1 MRNLN
6 SGRVRSKI
14 IAGLCLALFLSARVW
29 AGDETLR
36 KSVVKVFTTAQ
47 SIDYY
52 EPWKPG
58 AEIQLQGCGTIL
70 PGQKILTTAHMVN
83 KGNYIEIQKFG
94 ETKRYVAKVEQ
105 VGYDLDLALLSV
117 EDPDFFT
124 DTKAVEFG
132 ELPGPGAKLVIQG
145 GDELSIKE
153 DAVSNMEM
161 VMGNESGREVPAL
174 LTNGAIDGA
183 NNGCPV
189 FSDGKF
195 VGIPFDCSGK
205 PDKTGSIIPIN
216 VIQRFFKGIAGGR
229 SYDSVPDLG
238 FYTQDLENPTLR
250 DYFKISPKQT
260 GEIIT
265 KIFYGGSADGVLNV
279 GDVLTGI
286 DGNPVD
292 DQGYIHLPKIG
303 RVPECY
309 LATFYLTGEKI
320 SMDILR
326 DGQPLKIQMPLKAI
340 SQLMPD
346 RQDNRHPTYFVM
358 AGFVF
363 VPLTFNYYATAS
375 WESFK
380 PELQDLLF
388 HGLRSEQQKQVVLIS
403 HVLPHAI
410 NKGYDKL
417 TNVLVT
423 KVNGRPITD
432 MKDLLEALEHPAEGY
447 DVIEIDDHDWFGSTI
462 VVDADKTKQA
472 TDEIMDTFKIRSDR
486 SEDLK

>member
-1 MRNLN
+1 MINLN
-6 SGRVRSKI
+6 NGRARSKMMV
-14 IAGLCLALFLSARVW
+14 GLCLALFLSARVW
-29 AGDETLR
+29 GADETLR
-36 KSVVKVFTTAQ
+36 KSVVKLFTTAQ

-58 AEIQLQGCGTIL
+58 AEVQLQGCGTIL
-70 PGQKILTTAHMVN
+70 PGQRILTTAHLVN
-83 KGNYIEIQKFG
+83 KGNYIEVQKFG
-94 ETKRYVAKVEQ
+94 ETRRYVAKVEQ

-132 ELPGPGAKLVIQG
+132 DLPDPGAKLVIQG

-161 VMGNESGREVPAL
+161 VWSNEGGRSMPAL
-174 LTNGAIDGA
+174 LTNGAIDA
-183 NNGCPV
+183 PNNGCPV

-195 VGIPFDCSGK
+195 VGIPFDSTGK

-216 VIQRFFKGIAGGR
+216 VIQRFFKGIAGAR
-229 SYDSVPDLG
+229 AYDGVPDIG

-265 KIFYGGSADGVLNV
+265 QIFYGGSADGILNV
-279 GDVLTGI
+279 GDVLTAI
-286 DGNPVD
+286 DGHPVD
-292 DQGYIHLPKIG
+292 DEGYIKLPKIG

-309 LATFYLTGEKI
+309 LATFYLTGEKMSLEI
-320 SMDILR
+320 VR
-326 DGQPLKIQMPLKAI
+326 DGQPMKIQMPLKAI
-340 SQLMPD
+340 SQLLPD

-363 VPLTFNYYATAS
+363 VPLTANYFSTAN
-375 WESFK
+375 WDNFR
-380 PELQDLLF
+380 PELQDLFF
-388 HGLRSEQQKQVVLIS
+388 HGLQSADQKQVILIS

-417 TNVLVT
+417 TSVVVT
-423 KVNGRPITD
+423 KVNGQPITE
-432 MKDLLEALEHPAEGY
+432 MKDILEAFEHPVDGY

-462 VVDADKTKQA
+462 VVEADKTKQA